1 MTKNEINLPNMTE
14 QNLVEDIFNFNPKR
28 KKIDYNID
36 STKKSDM
43 IEDDPKFRNN
53 NHIKYVD
60 KEELPQNLKRKPEDE
75 YDLGKI
81 VESNIIIDKNETI
94 RLELRHPV
102 NGEYKRTIN
111 DEGRLEDS
119 NDYAMKNGIESDGK
133 EISNDTEYIDG
144 TENHQN
150 QVSIFPHARFLFTL
164 LKYQLK

>member
-36 STKKSDM
+36 TAKKSL
-43 IEDDPKFRNN
+43 IELDETKFNN
-53 NHIKYVD
+53 NHIKYTD
-60 KEELPQNLKRKPEDE
+60 KEEPQDLKTKPEDE

-81 VESNIIIDKNETI
+81 VESNIIIDKSDTI
-94 RLELRHPV
+94 RLELRHPL

-119 NDYAMKNGIESDGK
+119 NGYSIKNGSDGN
-133 EISNDTEYIDG
+133 ELSNGAEYING
-144 TENHQN
+144 TENQEN
-150 QVSIFPHARFLFTL
+150 VSKNTNKKKHINIFLPD
-164 LKYQLK
+164 